1 MDKFNIISAKITGN
15 PDPTGWSQVHEYL
28 PEDLEKLQN
37 RGHLFAVIGTSRN
50 EQGVDSVATGR
61 EILSRLHE
69 EYYGKEEGTPFNVL
83 KSALE
88 KVIAEFKENWG
99 EVEISAMVSLGEV
112 VYSAAGGGGQVLIY
126 RNGMTATII
135 DSRGGE
141 VACASGY
148 PKENDIIVLSTKELM
163 ESISLGI
170 IKSALSA
177 LEPQTIAETLAPKVL
192 TLTDSG
198 ALGLVVAKFS
208 KEPQREIP
216 TFSAPKQEEGV
227 ANQIIMP
234 TKVEVPGFI
243 KNTFNKIKYDV
254 TRKLVGTLPEKRIFI
269 KGGGEEESFSPA
281 RKRTAL
287 VGILLLAILLV
298 SIGFGIRQK
307 SLKDSRSKYIDRLT
321 TAQSQIEE
329 AITLSSVDESRAR
342 ELFGNSK
349 SIADALVSEG
359 VKDKDL
365 DELIAKINDNQGIIL
380 GEYKL
385 SAETYLDLSILSD
398 GFSGDD
404 IAGSSEKFYV
414 LDKKGKKIVSV
425 VFGTKKTQ
433 VVAGPDKVG
442 DAISFLAYE
451 DNTYIIN
458 DEGINETGED
468 TLIEKDWDGEV
479 IPYAYA
485 ANIYLLDKTANNIW
499 RYSAAEG
506 GFGSKNSWLAPGI
519 TADFSRIKAI
529 TIDGSIWT
537 LSDTGKIFKFT
548 RGSPQN
554 MSNTGTVPEIT
565 SADSIYTNETLEGVY
580 ILDTSGK
587 RVVVLGKDGKYKAQ
601 YISDDLSE
609 ALDLII
615 SEKDKKIVFL
625 TPGKL
630 QFLEIK

>member
-1 MDKFNIISAKITGN
+1 
-15 PDPTGWSQVHEYL
+15 
-28 PEDLEKLQN
+28 
-37 RGHLFAVIGTSRN
+37 
-50 EQGVDSVATGR
+50 
-61 EILSRLHE
+61 
-69 EYYGKEEGTPFNVL
+69 
-83 KSALE
+83 
-88 KVIAEFKENWG
+88 
-99 EVEISAMVSLGEV
+99 
-112 VYSAAGGGGQVLIY
+112 
-126 RNGMTATII
+126 
-135 DSRGGE
+135 
-141 VACASGY
+141 
-148 PKENDIIVLSTKELM
+148 
-163 ESISLGI
+163 
-170 IKSALSA
+170 
-177 LEPQTIAETLAPKVL
+177 
-192 TLTDSG
+192 
-198 ALGLVVAKFS
+198 
-208 KEPQREIP
+208 
-216 TFSAPKQEEGV
+216 
-227 ANQIIMP
+227 
-234 TKVEVPGFI
+234 
-243 KNTFNKIKYDV
+243 
-254 TRKLVGTLPEKRIFI
+254 
-269 KGGGEEESFSPA
+269 
-281 RKRTAL
+281 
-287 VGILLLAILLV
+287 
-298 SIGFGIRQK
+298 
-307 SLKDSRSKYIDRLT
+307 
-321 TAQSQIEE
+321 
-329 AITLSSVDESRAR
+329 
-342 ELFGNSK
+342 
-349 SIADALVSEG
+349 
-359 VKDKDL
+359 
-365 DELIAKINDNQGIIL
+365 
-380 GEYKL
+380 
-385 SAETYLDLSILSD
+385 
-398 GFSGDD
+398 
-404 IAGSSEKFYV
+404 
-414 LDKKGKKIVSV
+414 